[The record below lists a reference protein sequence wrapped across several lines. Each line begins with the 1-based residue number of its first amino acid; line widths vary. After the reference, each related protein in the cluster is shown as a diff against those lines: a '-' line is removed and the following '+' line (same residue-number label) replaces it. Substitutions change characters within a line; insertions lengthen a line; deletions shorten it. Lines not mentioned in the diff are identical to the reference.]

1 MEYFYLLVGFGSL
14 LIVMLAVNVS
24 RLRYK
29 ERIAHGDRDCK
40 PLRNAII
47 AHSNAIEHII
57 PFSLIIFVLISQ
69 NTTSTVIQFLVISFV
84 VMRLIHAV
92 GINMFVFR
100 AWQISSGISYLL
112 TMFSSCLILYNLTV
126 SNS

>member
-29 ERIAHGDRDCK
+29 ERITHGDRNNK
-40 PLRNAII
+40 PLRMAII

-112 TMFSSCLILYNLTV
+112 TIFSSCLILYNLAV
-126 SNS
+126 